1 MVSIHQLD
9 HTSVPVSDCKKMLN
23 LQKCFILDYVCNSL
37 SSPNKLSDM
46 SNNQMYL
53 CICRCLNIQCE
64 RRTLS
69 AIDWHQVH

>member
-9 HTSVPVSDCKKMLN
+9 HTSVPASDSKKKMLN
-23 LQKCFILDYVCNSL
+23 LQKMFILDYVCNNL

-53 CICRCLNIQCE
+53 CICRC
-64 RRTLS
+64 
-69 AIDWHQVH
+69 